1 MKNNALAI
9 TSKSDYKTKERE
21 RAVKFFKSLMA
32 FSAETAGADLGW
44 TSASSTAIISA
55 ATAAPAL
62 VSTSRLYEA
71 GTMLLDFIKGGGGY
85 TKTWPF
91 TSVSIFQE
99 AQSVPSCCWEWDASR
114 EESWLIVSG
123 NTGAAGGGELGFSL
137 RVPNP
142 FIKLY

>member
-1 MKNNALAI
+1 MHWAI

-21 RAVKFFKSLMA
+21 RAVKFFKSLTA
-32 FSAETAGADLGW
+32 FSAETAVAAFGW
-44 TSASSTAIISA
+44 TGASSTAIISA
-55 ATAAPAL
+55 ATAEPSL
-62 VSTSRLYEA
+62 VSTSRLYDA
-71 GTMLLDFIKGGGGY
+71 GTILLDFTKGVGGY

-91 TSVSIFQE
+91 TSVSTFQE
-99 AQSVPSCCWEWDASR
+99 APLLPSCCWEWDARR

-123 NTGAAGGGELGFSL
+123 NTAAASGGELGFSL